1 MSFPADSMVTVLKTS
16 ASAEVMGI
24 LNVNT
29 VPYYGFSNE
38 FMVKT
43 SDYKMQCL
51 CPNLATTLL
60 LPLLLTS
67 GKYYSQFHTILGK
80 NKD

>member
-1 MSFPADSMVTVLKTS
+1 MFSSWQKCYGVKNNAG
-16 ASAEVMGI
+16 AEVMDI

-43 SDYKMQCL
+43 SDYKVQCL
-51 CPNLATTLL
+51 CQNLATTLL
-60 LPLLLTS
+60 LPLL
-67 GKYYSQFHTILGK
+67 
-80 NKD
+80 